1 MSSLTVANVRT
12 WLLLACLVQACG
24 DKPATAPERAAPER
38 AAAEP
43 ARVATPAPAPAPAP
57 EPTSSGSQPSAA
69 TEPSA
74 TPDAKPAAPVG
85 EHGAKH
91 PQKPD
96 AQATKQT
103 AQPQETSAPSEEK
116 PAQPAAPTAALA
128 CGEKGQPRCPLQAWM
143 EDHLQSALDH
153 EDLPT
158 LAKGLTRATGFVPD
172 PSWNS
177 GAQGWATIAS
187 GAADAAKQADLA
199 TVKAACKSCHKTWR
213 AKYKQM
219 FRTRPIAD

>member
-12 WLLLACLVQACG
+12 CFLLVCLVQACG
-24 DKPATAPERAAPER
+24 EKPAAAPEPTAPEPAP
-38 AAAEP
+38 AEP
-43 ARVATPAPAPAPAP
+43 AQVPAPAPAP
-57 EPTSSGSQPSAA
+57 EPTPSGSQPSAA
-69 TEPSA
+69 TEPAA
-74 TPDAKPAAPVG
+74 TPEPKPTAPVVG
-85 EHGAKH
+85 HDAKH
-91 PQKPD
+91 PQKPA
-96 AQATKQT
+96 AQATKKT
-103 AQPQETSAPSEEK
+103 APPQEEPAPSEEK
-116 PAQPAAPTAALA
+116 SPLPSTPAAALV

-158 LAKGLTRATGFVPD
+158 LAKGLTRAATFVPD

-187 GAADAAKQADLA
+187 GAADAAKRVDMAA
-199 TVKAACKSCHKTWR
+199 VKAACKSCHKAWR
-213 AKYKQM
+213 AKYKDM